1 MNLLPRHHNHS
12 WLPYLFLSYLVFF
25 FIQPVA
31 NRFSLVQW
39 LLTILGTMLFLVSYF
54 GFYWTKGRTQLA
66 TAVIIALLGA
76 VYAPFNY
83 GAICFF
89 IYAASFFGF
98 AVETLAAIS
107 LLIALSASIFLEA
120 WLFQWPASVALYA
133 VGLSAVV
140 GAININVRQRIRADC
155 NLRRAHE
162 EIESLAKIAER
173 ERIARDLHDVLGHT
187 LSVIILKS
195 ELASKLI
202 DRDPERARAEVLD
215 VERTSRQALA
225 DVRQAI
231 GGYRGQGLWAEIAK
245 AKTIL
250 ETAGV
255 AVQYDADKIT
265 LSATQESVLTLA
277 VREATT
283 NIVRHAQATS
293 CQLNLRHLSGTCHLQ
308 IQDNGRGAAEAEG
321 NGLRGM
327 RERVEALGGSLQRE
341 VHNGTILTVALPLGD
356 LTATEA

>member
-25 FIQPVA
+25 FVQPVA

-39 LLTILGTMLFLVSYF
+39 LLTILGTILFLVSYF
-54 GFYWTKGRTQLA
+54 AFYWTKGRTQLA
-66 TAVIIALLGA
+66 MAVIIALLGA
-76 VYAPFNY
+76 TYAPFNY

-98 AVETLAAIS
+98 AVGAPAAVS
-107 LLIALSASIFLEA
+107 LLIALAASISLEA
-120 WLFQWPASVALYA
+120 WFLHWPVSVALYA
-133 VGLSAVV
+133 IGLSAVV

-155 NLRRAHE
+155 ELRRAHE
-162 EIESLAKIAER
+162 EIESLAKVAER

-202 DRDPERARAEVLD
+202 DHDAERARAEILD

-225 DVRQAI
+225 EVRQTI
-231 GGYRGQGLWAEIAK
+231 GGYRGHGLWAEITRAQSV
-245 AKTIL
+245 L

-255 AVQYDADKIT
+255 NVHYDTAEIK

-283 NIVRHAQATS
+283 NIVRHAHATA
-293 CQLNLRHLSGTCHLQ
+293 CRLELRESQGACHLQ
-308 IQDNGRGAAEAEG
+308 IQDNGCGAAAVEG

-327 RERVEALGGSLQRE
+327 RERVEALGGSLHRE
-341 VHNGTILTVALPLGD
+341 VRNGTTLTVALPLHG
-356 LTATEA
+356 LTGVEV

>member
-1 MNLLPRHHNHS
+1 MRLLPKHQSLS
-12 WLPYLFLSYLVFF
+12 WLPYLLLFYLVFF
-25 FIQPVA
+25 FIEPIE
-31 NRFSLVQW
+31 NHFSPLKW
-39 LLTILGTMLFLVSYF
+39 LLTIVGVILFLASYF
-54 GFYWTKGRTQLA
+54 ACYWTKGGKQLA
-66 TAVIIALLGA
+66 MALIIALLGVA
-76 VYAPFNY
+76 YAPFNH

-89 IYAASFFGF
+89 IYAASFFGL
-98 AVETLAAIS
+98 AVGAPAAIG
-107 LLIALSASIFLEA
+107 LLIALASIIFLEA
-120 WLFQWPASVALYA
+120 WLVHWPVSIASYA
-133 VGLSAVV
+133 VGLSAIV
-140 GAININVRQRIRADC
+140 GAININLRQRIQADC
-155 NLRRAHE
+155 KLRRAHE

-202 DRDPERARAEVLD
+202 DHDPERARVEILD

-231 GGYRGQGLWAEIAK
+231 GGYRGHGLWAEIAK

-255 AVQYDADKIT
+255 DVQYDAAKME

-283 NIVRHAQATS
+283 NIVRHAQATT
-293 CQLNLRHLSGTCHLQ
+293 CRLNLRHSAGACHLR
-308 IQDNGRGAAEAEG
+308 IQDNGRGAGEVEG

-327 RERVEALGGSLQRE
+327 RERVEALGGSLHRE
-341 VHNGTILTVALPLGD
+341 VRNGTILTVALPLGD
-356 LTATEA
+356 LSVAEA